1 MYLYQLTRFLTR
13 KVLRPAPDPSPGE
26 PHWHYDRARGVWVEP
41 HMERHA
47 A

>member
-1 MYLYQLTRFLTR
+1 MYLYQLARFLTR
-13 KVLRPAPDPSPGE
+13 KVLRRASEPAPG
-26 PHWHYDRARGVWVEP
+26 PHWHFDREHQVWVEP